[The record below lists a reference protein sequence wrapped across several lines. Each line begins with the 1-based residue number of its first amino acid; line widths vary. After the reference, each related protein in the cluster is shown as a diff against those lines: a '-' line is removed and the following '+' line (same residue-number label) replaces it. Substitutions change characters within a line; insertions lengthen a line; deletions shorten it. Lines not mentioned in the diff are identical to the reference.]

1 MTSRYQ
7 GRACSF
13 CGADARATEA
23 DATALFSTVGC
34 RLWVVRLVSCQTE
47 NENLKTIWEPA
58 QQYSGEVY
66 EPALSNNGKKGEE
79 EWEGCKKGVK

>member
-1 MTSRYQ
+1 M
-7 GRACSF
+7 
-13 CGADARATEA
+13 
-23 DATALFSTVGC
+23 
-34 RLWVVRLVSCQTE
+34 VSCQTE